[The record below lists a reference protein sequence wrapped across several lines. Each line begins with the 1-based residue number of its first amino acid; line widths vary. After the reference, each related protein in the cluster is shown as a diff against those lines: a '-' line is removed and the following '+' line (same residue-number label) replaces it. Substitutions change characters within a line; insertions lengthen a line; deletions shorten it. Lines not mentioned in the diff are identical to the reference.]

1 MAACCLSN
9 FAGGGGGAVFA
20 TTSRVTTGAGGLA
33 AAGRPAPSTDC
44 LVGGIAGVAA
54 TTGAL
59 AISLSLTLIT
69 LLCTDCPLVKVCV
82 EVAVSAPGPRWFS
95 CVGGGRFTCFF
106 FLTVCLLVVSTG
118 FVAVGVVVC

>member
-44 LVGGIAGVAA
+44 LVGGIGGVAT

-59 AISLSLTLIT
+59 AISFSLTLIT
-69 LLCTDCPLVKVCV
+69 LLCTDCPLVKGLV
-82 EVAVSAPGPRWFS
+82 EGAGLSPRGHLLSFFASVALSPF
-95 CVGGGRFTCFF
+95 
-106 FLTVCLLVVSTG
+106 
-118 FVAVGVVVC
+118 

>member
-1 MAACCLSN
+1 MGACCLSN

-44 LVGGIAGVAA
+44 LVGGMGGVAA

-82 EVAVSAPGPRWFS
+82 EVAASVPGHAFATRVPVRS
-95 CVGGGRFTCFF
+95 VTAFF
-106 FLTVCLLVVSTG
+106 ATL
-118 FVAVGVVVC
+118 

>member
-82 EVAVSAPGPRWFS
+82 EVAGDRPGTPLLPHVPCSAFPPFFS
-95 CVGGGRFTCFF
+95 ATSFF
-106 FLTVCLLVVSTG
+106 
-118 FVAVGVVVC
+118 

>member
-44 LVGGIAGVAA
+44 LVGGIGGVAA

-69 LLCTDCPLVKVCV
+69 LLCTDCPLVMVCV
-82 EVAVSAPGPRWFS
+82 EVAVTAPGTLWFTY
-95 CVGGGRFTCFF
+95 VTLVP
-106 FLTVCLLVVSTG
+106 LTLLLTPTLL
-118 FVAVGVVVC
+118 

>member
-44 LVGGIAGVAA
+44 LVGGIGGVAG
-54 TTGAL
+54 TTRAL
-59 AISLSLTLIT
+59 TISL
-69 LLCTDCPLVKVCV
+69 
-82 EVAVSAPGPRWFS
+82 WF
-95 CVGGGRFTCFF
+95 TPTTFF
-106 FLTVCLLVVSTG
+106 FPDMPPGKFLVGREVYPPRAYLCLHRTLRSTSI
-118 FVAVGVVVC
+118 FFYT

>member
-1 MAACCLSN
+1 MGACCLSN

-44 LVGGIAGVAA
+44 LVGGMGGVAA

-82 EVAVSAPGPRWFS
+82 EVAGNAPRAALFASADVVDIP
-95 CVGGGRFTCFF
+95 VFF
-106 FLTVCLLVVSTG
+106 
-118 FVAVGVVVC
+118 

>member
-44 LVGGIAGVAA
+44 LVGGIGGVAA
-54 TTGAL
+54 TTGAPT
-59 AISLSLTLIT
+59 LSL
-69 LLCTDCPLVKVCV
+69 LLTPLTVLWTGCPLMKGFG
-82 EVAVSAPGPRWFS
+82 E
-95 CVGGGRFTCFF
+95 VGGRSSGQRWVPATSVGGITPFS
-106 FLTVCLLVVSTG
+106 VS
-118 FVAVGVVVC
+118 